1 MTAIFSSIAK
11 NLHVQ
16 KTNIAKATA
25 ISLKIPNPQKKKSV
39 TTPLTTMAT
48 ASPIAKIPPA
58 QKVSIAKAMAMAA
71 TAISLKIPSR
81 AQIQMTATAINLQI
95 PNRTQIPR
103 KMPIL
108 LLDHAP
114 RHPNRSPEVP
124 LPGFYCCC
132 AVDLPLCADA

>member
-1 MTAIFSSIAK
+1 MNRMKKIIAMLLAVMLMVPAVVG
-11 NLHVQ
+11 NAAV
-16 KTNIAKATA
+16 
-25 ISLKIPNPQKKKSV
+25 
-39 TTPLTTMAT
+39 
-48 ASPIAKIPPA
+48 SP

-71 TAISLKIPSR
+71 TAISL
-81 AQIQMTATAINLQI
+81 QI

-108 LLDHAP
+108 LLNHAP

-124 LPGFYCCC
+124 LPGLYCCC